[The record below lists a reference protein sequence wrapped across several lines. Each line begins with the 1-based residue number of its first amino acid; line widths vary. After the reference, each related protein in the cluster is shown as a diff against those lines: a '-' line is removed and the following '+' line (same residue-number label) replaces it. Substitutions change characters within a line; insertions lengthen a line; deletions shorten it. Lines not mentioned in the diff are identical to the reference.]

1 MEAKRHVLGKSY
13 TNLKFYERPK
23 YFNRNSEN
31 LKRFFDEIRKS
42 KYKPFETK
50 EEEDLVV
57 AKAYSGEPGWEKAKE
72 ELINRNIRAVVSKAR
87 NYASEDESDLSD
99 YISEGVY
106 GLTLAFDSYNP
117 KSGTKFLTYALIYA
131 FKYMNEYRCEKEN
144 MVKQA
149 NRGRVSSTVGKL
161 AEKFFTENEREP
173 SLTELKELCLE
184 NNIRI
189 VNEMDLENVFV
200 ESIDITDSNAV
211 LSYGASAQR
220 KVSDFADGALA
231 SVRGKDMGETGQVLS
246 SLIVEL
252 KSNSEEKQGLF
263 NKLFGSAEK
272 NFERLKAQYSTTE
285 ANIDRLVKILEGHE
299 EQLLKDIVQLDKLYD
314 KNKLYFKE
322 VSMYIEAGKLRLEK
336 ARNEELPALQA
347 KAKETN
353 SPEDAQAA
361 QDFADMITRFEKK
374 LYDLELSRTVCL
386 QSAPEIRMVQNS
398 DTIMSEKIHSTIIN
412 VIPMWKTQMVLAL
425 NNYHTQKA
433 IEAQNAVT
441 EATNEMLRKNA
452 EALHQSSVETA
463 KASERGIV
471 DIETLQHTNQEL
483 ISALDEII
491 QIQSDGKIAR
501 ANAEKELARIEQELK
516 DKMLGIA
523 ANAGMTAEQ
532 LADSQTKSN

>member
-1 MEAKRHVLGKSY
+1 MAE
-13 TNLKFYERPK
+13 
-23 YFNRNSEN
+23 
-31 LKRFFDEIRKS
+31 
-42 KYKPFETK
+42 FEMTPDIVK
-50 EEEDLVV
+50 EETLNFTDEV
-57 AKAYSGEPGWEKAKE
+57 AD
-72 ELINRNIRAVVSKAR
+72 ELAEVQA
-87 NYASEDESDLSD
+87 AAAA
-99 YISEGVY
+99 ISETPIIDLEAEQKPTVNA
-106 GLTLAFDSYNP
+106 LA
-117 KSGTKFLTYALIYA
+117 KFTPDEQRQIKA
-131 FKYMNEYRCEKEN
+131 
-144 MVKQA
+144 V
-149 NRGRVSSTVGKL
+149 
-161 AEKFFTENEREP
+161 AEK
-173 SLTELKELCLE
+173 
-184 NNIRI
+184 
-189 VNEMDLENVFV
+189 
-200 ESIDITDSNAV
+200 IDITDSNAV

-220 KVSDFADGALA
+220 KVSDFADGALQ
-231 SVRGKDMGETGQVLS
+231 SVRTKDMGETGQILT

-252 KSNSEEKQGLF
+252 KHNSEEPKKGFLSG
-263 NKLFGSAEK
+263 LFGSAEK
-272 NFERLKAQYSTTE
+272 NFEKLKTQYSTTE

-299 EQLLKDIVQLDKLYD
+299 EQLVKDIVQLDKLYD
-314 KNKLYFKE
+314 KNKLCFKE

-353 SPEDAQAA
+353 SPDDAQAA

-452 EALHQSSVETA
+452 EALHQSTVETA

-471 DIETLQHTNQEL
+471 DIETLQHTNQQL
-483 ISALDEII
+483 IGALDEII

-501 ANAEKELARIEQELK
+501 ANAEKELQKIEQELK

-523 ANAGMTAEQ
+523 ANAGMTADEV
-532 LADSQTKSN
+532 LEANTRRK

>member
-1 MEAKRHVLGKSY
+1 MGSGRAGCYQARKKRARRKRMADFELTPEKVREEATS
-13 TNLKFYERPK
+13 FA
-23 YFNRNSEN
+23 
-31 LKRFFDEIRKS
+31 DELQS
-42 KYKPFETK
+42 Q
-50 EEEDLVV
+50 V
-57 AKAYSGEPGWEKAKE
+57 AE
-72 ELINRNIRAVVSKAR
+72 VSQA
-87 NYASEDESDLSD
+87 AAA
-99 YISEGVY
+99 ISEM
-106 GLTLAFDSYNP
+106 P
-117 KSGTKFLTYALIYA
+117 MI
-131 FKYMNEYRCEKEN
+131 
-144 MVKQA
+144 
-149 NRGRVSSTVGKL
+149 
-161 AEKFFTENEREP
+161 
-173 SLTELKELCLE
+173 
-184 NNIRI
+184 
-189 VNEMDLENVFV
+189 DLEAEEKPV
-200 ESIDITDSNAV
+200 EKTSSLDKFTPDEQRQIKAVADKIDITDSNQV

-231 SVRGKDMGETGQVLS
+231 SVRGKDMGETGQVLT

-252 KSNSEEKQGLF
+252 KSSTEEEKKGILS
-263 NKLFGSAEK
+263 KLFGSAEK
-272 NFERLKAQYSTTE
+272 NFEKMKAQYSSTE
-285 ANIDRLVKILEGHE
+285 ANIDKLVKLLEGHE
-299 EQLLKDIVQLDKLYD
+299 EQLLKDIVQLDKLYE

-386 QSAPEIRMVQNS
+386 QSAPEIRMVQNA
-398 DTIMSEKIHSTIIN
+398 DTIMSEKIRSTIIN

-433 IEAQNAVT
+433 VEAQNAVT

-452 EALHQSSVETA
+452 EALHQSTVETA

-483 ISALDEII
+483 IGALDEII
-491 QIQSDGKIAR
+491 QIQSDGKVAR

-523 ANAGMTAEQ
+523 ANAGMTPDEILDAQ
-532 LADSQTKSN
+532 VRKDK

>member
-1 MEAKRHVLGKSY
+1 MAE
-13 TNLKFYERPK
+13 
-23 YFNRNSEN
+23 
-31 LKRFFDEIRKS
+31 
-42 KYKPFETK
+42 FEMTPDIVK
-50 EEEDLVV
+50 EETMNLTDEV
-57 AKAYSGEPGWEKAKE
+57 ADQLAEVQA
-72 ELINRNIRAVVSKAR
+72 AA
-87 NYASEDESDLSD
+87 AA
-99 YISEGVY
+99 ISETPIIDLEAEQKPTVNA
-106 GLTLAFDSYNP
+106 LA
-117 KSGTKFLTYALIYA
+117 KFTPDEQRQIKA
-131 FKYMNEYRCEKEN
+131 
-144 MVKQA
+144 V
-149 NRGRVSSTVGKL
+149 
-161 AEKFFTENEREP
+161 AEK
-173 SLTELKELCLE
+173 
-184 NNIRI
+184 
-189 VNEMDLENVFV
+189 
-200 ESIDITDSNAV
+200 IDITDSNAV

-220 KVSDFADGALA
+220 KVSDFADGALQ
-231 SVRGKDMGETGQVLS
+231 SVRGKDMGETGQILT

-252 KSNSEEKQGLF
+252 KHNSEEPKKGFLSG
-263 NKLFGSAEK
+263 LFGSAEK
-272 NFERLKAQYSTTE
+272 NFEKLKTQYSTTE

-347 KAKETN
+347 KARETN

-452 EALHQSSVETA
+452 EALHQSTVETA

-471 DIETLQHTNQEL
+471 DIETLQHTNRQL
-483 ISALDEII
+483 IGALDEII

-501 ANAEKELARIEQELK
+501 ANAEKELQKIEQELK

-523 ANAGMTAEQ
+523 ANAGMTADEV
-532 LADSQTKSN
+532 LEANARRK

>member
-1 MEAKRHVLGKSY
+1 
-13 TNLKFYERPK
+13 
-23 YFNRNSEN
+23 
-31 LKRFFDEIRKS
+31 
-42 KYKPFETK
+42 
-50 EEEDLVV
+50 
-57 AKAYSGEPGWEKAKE
+57 
-72 ELINRNIRAVVSKAR
+72 
-87 NYASEDESDLSD
+87 
-99 YISEGVY
+99 
-106 GLTLAFDSYNP
+106 
-117 KSGTKFLTYALIYA
+117 
-131 FKYMNEYRCEKEN
+131 
-144 MVKQA
+144 
-149 NRGRVSSTVGKL
+149 
-161 AEKFFTENEREP
+161 
-173 SLTELKELCLE
+173 
-184 NNIRI
+184 
-189 VNEMDLENVFV
+189 
-200 ESIDITDSNAV
+200 
-211 LSYGASAQR
+211 
-220 KVSDFADGALA
+220 
-231 SVRGKDMGETGQVLS
+231 
-246 SLIVEL
+246 
-252 KSNSEEKQGLF
+252 
-263 NKLFGSAEK
+263 
-272 NFERLKAQYSTTE
+272 
-285 ANIDRLVKILEGHE
+285 
-299 EQLLKDIVQLDKLYD
+299 
-314 KNKLYFKE
+314 
-322 VSMYIEAGKLRLEK
+322 
-336 ARNEELPALQA
+336 
-347 KAKETN
+347 
-353 SPEDAQAA
+353 
-361 QDFADMITRFEKK
+361 MITRFEKK

>member
-1 MEAKRHVLGKSY
+1 MADFEMTPEMVREE
-13 TNLKFYERPK
+13 TINLADEVQTQVADVQAAAAAISEMPIIDLEEEERPEIKSSLDK
-23 YFNRNSEN
+23 YT
-31 LKRFFDEIRKS
+31 
-42 KYKPFETK
+42 P
-50 EEEDLVV
+50 EERRQIESV
-57 AKAYSGEPGWEKAKE
+57 ANK
-72 ELINRNIRAVVSKAR
+72 
-87 NYASEDESDLSD
+87 
-99 YISEGVY
+99 
-106 GLTLAFDSYNP
+106 
-117 KSGTKFLTYALIYA
+117 
-131 FKYMNEYRCEKEN
+131 
-144 MVKQA
+144 
-149 NRGRVSSTVGKL
+149 
-161 AEKFFTENEREP
+161 
-173 SLTELKELCLE
+173 
-184 NNIRI
+184 
-189 VNEMDLENVFV
+189 
-200 ESIDITDSNAV
+200 IDITDSNAV

-452 EALHQSSVETA
+452 EALHQSTVETA

-471 DIETLQHTNQEL
+471 DIETLQHTNQQL
-483 ISALDEII
+483 ISALDEIQ
-491 QIQSDGKIAR
+491 QIQADGKIAR

-523 ANAGMTAEQ
+523 ANARWTGEDIAAARTEQ
-532 LADSQTKSN
+532 K

>member
-1 MEAKRHVLGKSY
+1 MADFELTPEKIQEEANTFAEDVQAQVIDVQQAAAAIAEMPIIDLEAEQKPVET
-13 TNLKFYERPK
+13 TNSLEKFTP
-23 YFNRNSEN
+23 
-31 LKRFFDEIRKS
+31 
-42 KYKPFETK
+42 
-50 EEEDLVV
+50 EEQRQI
-57 AKAYSGEPGWEKAKE
+57 KA
-72 ELINRNIRAVVSKAR
+72 V
-87 NYASEDESDLSD
+87 
-99 YISEGVY
+99 
-106 GLTLAFDSYNP
+106 
-117 KSGTKFLTYALIYA
+117 
-131 FKYMNEYRCEKEN
+131 
-144 MVKQA
+144 
-149 NRGRVSSTVGKL
+149 
-161 AEKFFTENEREP
+161 AEK
-173 SLTELKELCLE
+173 
-184 NNIRI
+184 
-189 VNEMDLENVFV
+189 
-200 ESIDITDSNAV
+200 IDITDSNAV

-231 SVRGKDMGETGQVLS
+231 SVRGKDMGETGQVLT

-252 KSNSEEKQGLF
+252 KSSTEEEKKGFLSR
-263 NKLFGSAEK
+263 LFGSAEK
-272 NFERLKAQYSTTE
+272 NFEKMKAQYSTTE
-285 ANIDRLVKILEGHE
+285 ANIDRLVKLLEGHE
-299 EQLLKDIVQLDKLYD
+299 EQLLKDVVQLDKLYE

-386 QSAPEIRMVQNS
+386 QSAPEIRMVQNA
-398 DTIMSEKIHSTIIN
+398 DTIMSEKIRSTIIN

-433 IEAQNAVT
+433 VEAQNAVT
-441 EATNEMLRKNA
+441 EATNEMLKKNA
-452 EALHQSSVETA
+452 EALHQSTVETA

-483 ISALDEII
+483 IGALDEII

-501 ANAEKELARIEQELK
+501 ANAEKELQRIEQELK

-523 ANAGMTAEQ
+523 ANAGMTSDQILDAQ
-532 LADSQTKSN
+532 ARKDQ

>member
-1 MEAKRHVLGKSY
+1 MADFELTPETIKEEANTFAQEVQTQVADVQQAAAAIAEMPMIDLEAEAKPVETTSSLE
-13 TNLKFYERPK
+13 KFTP
-23 YFNRNSEN
+23 
-31 LKRFFDEIRKS
+31 DEQRQI
-42 KYKPFETK
+42 
-50 EEEDLVV
+50 
-57 AKAYSGEPGWEKAKE
+57 KA
-72 ELINRNIRAVVSKAR
+72 V
-87 NYASEDESDLSD
+87 
-99 YISEGVY
+99 
-106 GLTLAFDSYNP
+106 
-117 KSGTKFLTYALIYA
+117 
-131 FKYMNEYRCEKEN
+131 
-144 MVKQA
+144 
-149 NRGRVSSTVGKL
+149 
-161 AEKFFTENEREP
+161 AEK
-173 SLTELKELCLE
+173 
-184 NNIRI
+184 
-189 VNEMDLENVFV
+189 
-200 ESIDITDSNAV
+200 IDITDSNQV

-231 SVRGKDMGETGQVLS
+231 SVRGKDMGETGQVLT

-252 KSNSEEKQGLF
+252 KSSTEEEKKGFLS
-263 NKLFGSAEK
+263 KLFGSAEK
-272 NFERLKAQYSTTE
+272 KFEKMNAQYSSAE
-285 ANIDRLVKILEGHE
+285 ANIDRLVKLLEGHE

-322 VSMYIEAGKLRLEK
+322 VSMYIEAGKIRLEK

-386 QSAPEIRMVQNS
+386 QSAPEIRMVQNA
-398 DTIMSEKIHSTIIN
+398 DTIMSEKIRSTIIN

-433 IEAQNAVT
+433 VEAQNAVT

-452 EALHQSSVETA
+452 EALHQSTVETA

-483 ISALDEII
+483 IGALDEII
-491 QIQSDGKIAR
+491 QIQTDGKIAR

-523 ANAGMTAEQ
+523 ANAGMTPDQMLDAQ
-532 LADSQTKSN
+532 VRRDK

>member
-1 MEAKRHVLGKSY
+1 MAE
-13 TNLKFYERPK
+13 
-23 YFNRNSEN
+23 
-31 LKRFFDEIRKS
+31 FDLTPEMVRE
-42 KYKPFETK
+42 ETK
-50 EEEDLVV
+50 DFADEVQAQV
-57 AKAYSGEPGWEKAKE
+57 ADVQEAAAA
-72 ELINRNIRAVVSKAR
+72 I
-87 NYASEDESDLSD
+87 
-99 YISEGVY
+99 
-106 GLTLAFDSYNP
+106 
-117 KSGTKFLTYALIYA
+117 
-131 FKYMNEYRCEKEN
+131 
-144 MVKQA
+144 
-149 NRGRVSSTVGKL
+149 
-161 AEKFFTENEREP
+161 AEMP
-173 SLTELKELCLE
+173 
-184 NNIRI
+184 II
-189 VNEMDLENVFV
+189 DLEAEQKPEVKTNSLERFTPDERRQIQAVADK
-200 ESIDITDSNAV
+200 IDITDSNAV

-220 KVSDFADGALA
+220 KVSDFADGALQ
-231 SVRGKDMGETGQVLS
+231 SVRGKDMGETGQVLT

-252 KSNSEEKQGLF
+252 KNNGEEKPGFF

-272 NFERLKAQYSTTE
+272 NFEKLKVQYSTTE

-347 KAKETN
+347 KARETN

-452 EALHQSSVETA
+452 EALHQSTVETA

-471 DIETLQHTNQEL
+471 DIETLQHTNQQL
-483 ISALDEII
+483 IGALDEII

-501 ANAEKELARIEQELK
+501 ANAEKELQKIEQELK

-523 ANAGMTAEQ
+523 ANAGMTADEV
-532 LADSQTKSN
+532 LEANTRRR

>member
-1 MEAKRHVLGKSY
+1 MADFELTPEAVV
-13 TNLKFYERPK
+13 
-23 YFNRNSEN
+23 
-31 LKRFFDEIRKS
+31 DAA
-42 KYKPFETK
+42 ETQAVELEAQVQEVAAQAAAIDVAPAIDFAPEFAPV
-50 EEEDLVV
+50 EEEKKEDPL
-57 AKAYSGEPGWEKAKE
+57 AKFTPDEQ
-72 ELINRNIRAVVSKAR
+72 RQIRAVADK
-87 NYASEDESDLSD
+87 
-99 YISEGVY
+99 
-106 GLTLAFDSYNP
+106 
-117 KSGTKFLTYALIYA
+117 
-131 FKYMNEYRCEKEN
+131 
-144 MVKQA
+144 
-149 NRGRVSSTVGKL
+149 
-161 AEKFFTENEREP
+161 
-173 SLTELKELCLE
+173 
-184 NNIRI
+184 
-189 VNEMDLENVFV
+189 
-200 ESIDITDSNAV
+200 IDITDSNAV
-211 LSYGASAQR
+211 LGYGASAQR
-220 KVSDFADGALA
+220 KVSDFADGALQ
-231 SVRGKDMGETGQVLS
+231 SVRTKDMGETGQVLT
-246 SLIVEL
+246 SLLVEL
-252 KSNSEEKQGLF
+252 KSNGEEKKSFFG
-263 NKLFGSAEK
+263 KIFGSAEK
-272 NFERLKAQYSTTE
+272 NFERLKTQYTTTE
-285 ANIDRLVKILEGHE
+285 ANIDRIVKLLEEHE
-299 EQLLKDIVQLDKLYD
+299 EQLLKDIVQLDRLYD

-386 QSAPEIRMVQNS
+386 QAAPEIRMVQNS

-463 KASERGIV
+463 RASERGIV
-471 DIETLQHTNQEL
+471 DIETLQHTNQQL

-491 QIQSDGKIAR
+491 QIQADGKVAR
-501 ANAEKELARIEQELK
+501 ANAEKELAKIEQELK

-532 LADSQTKSN
+532 LAEAQSKKN